1 MRVKTTAQVSSDL
14 TQREFVLTVNTR
26 SAAPTQGEAVAIF
39 GLGYVGLTLA
49 VAAADAGYRVVGL
62 EIQNDV
68 LETIKHGKAHFF
80 EVGINERLSRHVAS
94 GKITVRRKLLPQDRC
109 STYIITVGTPIGPD
123 KRTQTESIISV
134 MQDIRDLLQPK
145 DLVILRSTVRVGVTR
160 DIAKVILDQS
170 GLPYHLAFCPER
182 TIEGQALLELRELPQ
197 IVGGLNVESRDL
209 AFAFF
214 SRIASEVI
222 TVESVE
228 AAELVK
234 LINNT
239 ERDLR
244 FAFANEV
251 AAICDVFGLK
261 AHDVI
266 AACNYRY
273 PRSNLALPGPVGGP
287 CLTKDP
293 YILAEG
299 LETHGLKP
307 QLALVGR
314 ETNEALIGSAV
325 SAVRNALAML
335 GSTERFVRIGI
346 LGLAFKGRPATDDL
360 RGSTVFDL
368 LQAIHRNF
376 PGASIVGY
384 DPVAEASAI
393 ALTGM
398 QPVESIEQA
407 FAGASAVF
415 LHNNHPDLANLPLQ
429 GLGTVMA
436 RPAIVYDFWAQN
448 RNSAGLPENVW
459 LTGLGYW
466 PTALSATKGGIGD
479 RSEAKAIKSALG

>member
-1 MRVKTTAQVSSDL
+1 M
-14 TQREFVLTVNTR
+14 
-26 SAAPTQGEAVAIF
+26 
-39 GLGYVGLTLA
+39 
-49 VAAADAGYRVVGL
+49 
-62 EIQNDV
+62 
-68 LETIKHGKAHFF
+68 
-80 EVGINERLSRHVAS
+80 AS

>member
-197 IVGGLNVESRDL
+197 IVGGINVESRDL